1 MAETVSL
8 NKDGRRATITG
19 RKRASLQQKMNPVW
33 WFMNSSEQTVNEAP
47 WYRPAWPYWRRWLYW
62 SLRNPLQNLRA
73 FVVGVSDK
81 NYNIIGRAPVMCVQ
95 RNDLLPSETGFQWC
109 VLHGGDLRMRRFFVS
124 YSGNELFGISVIS
137 RLGFLDVNSIFTHG
151 EAAWAPDEFRTGP
164 NRAPIP
170 IRTIPPHGQDFSAKF
185 RIQSDMAT
193 SPRACHSPVTGG
205 PAHPR

>member
-124 YSGNELFGISVIS
+124 YSGKRVVWYFGHQPTGFFGCKFNLHS
-137 RLGFLDVNSIFTHG
+137 RRGGLG
-151 EAAWAPDEFRTGP
+151 
-164 NRAPIP
+164 
-170 IRTIPPHGQDFSAKF
+170 
-185 RIQSDMAT
+185 
-193 SPRACHSPVTGG
+193 PR
-205 PAHPR
+205 